1 MYIHVYLTQ
10 LLNVN
15 KKNLC
20 KYKYLKHLIVLP
32 AYLQTIKFKND
43 FNFFLIR
50 FAHIGCNNVIK
61 SSVFISIPP
70 MRAMRASLCYCKT
83 TLTTT

>member
-43 FNFFLIR
+43 FNFF
-50 FAHIGCNNVIK
+50 
-61 SSVFISIPP
+61 
-70 MRAMRASLCYCKT
+70 
-83 TLTTT
+83 